1 MSRSISATT
10 PSKPALKSKSLF
22 PLASL
27 ALAISGAFHPA
38 ESAPDLPPELATLDA
53 QFIAL
58 KTERVTG
65 PFEAE
70 VAKLNSGYLDR
81 LKKLIAEEK
90 AAGNLDGLL
99 ALDAEQEHVA
109 FKQTVPE
116 TDDEKT
122 PANLKATRQI
132 YREAHAKLV
141 ATRAANLSALA
152 GALDKRLAQMES
164 ELIKTDRIA
173 DAKTV
178 REYREV
184 LAAQTPATS
193 EATPASVAG
202 PTMPEPTPSSNLAM
216 KDGVTNTLGMKFL
229 PVKGTDVLFC
239 IHEVRYK
246 DYAAF
251 APGAEGIDNQ
261 WKDQSADG
269 FTPTDRAEEHPV
281 IRVCWVHAKKFCDW
295 LSKKEGK
302 RYRLPTDREWSI
314 AAGVGDAEKWGPETT
329 PATVSKNTRDYSWGD
344 SWPPRKGAGNFGD
357 ESMKAKFPDRKEWLK
372 GYDDTFPTTAP
383 VMSFEPNEFGLYDMG
398 GNVQEWC
405 EDWLSD
411 KQDRRVL
418 RGSPWGAY
426 ERVDLLASTRFSHIP
441 LARHFNRGFRIV
453 LDLSA
458 GQAAE

>member
-1 MSRSISATT
+1 MSRSIQTTT
-10 PSKPALKSKSLF
+10 PSKPAFKSNSLF
-22 PLASL
+22 ALGSL
-27 ALAISGAFHPA
+27 ALAISGALQPA
-38 ESAPDLPPELATLDA
+38 ESAPNLPPELAALDA

-58 KTERVTG
+58 QAERVSG

-70 VAKLNSGYLDR
+70 VAKLNSGYLER

-141 ATRAANLSALA
+141 ATRAANLSILA
-152 GALDKRLAQMES
+152 EALDKRLAQMES

-178 REYREV
+178 RDYREA
-184 LAAQTPATS
+184 LAAQTPASGAATPS
-193 EATPASVAG
+193 SAAGPAMPEATPAS
-202 PTMPEPTPSSNLAM
+202 TLAM
-216 KDGVTNTLGMKFL
+216 KDGVTNSLGMKFL
-229 PVKGTDVLFC
+229 PVKGTNVLFC

-251 APGAEGIDNQ
+251 APEAKGIDEQ
-261 WKDQSADG
+261 WKNQSALDYL
-269 FTPTDRAEEHPV
+269 PTERAEDHPV
-281 IRVCWVHAKKFCDW
+281 IYVCWSHAEKFCNW
-295 LSKKEGK
+295 LSEKEGK

-314 AAGVGDAEKWGPETT
+314 AAGVGRDEKWGPDTT

-357 ESMKAKFPDRKEWLK
+357 ESMQAKFPDRIEWLK
-372 GYDDTFPTTAP
+372 GYDDAFPTTAP

-418 RGSPWGAY
+418 RGSSWVTF
-426 ERVDLLASTRFSHIP
+426 ERSEFLASTRSSHIP